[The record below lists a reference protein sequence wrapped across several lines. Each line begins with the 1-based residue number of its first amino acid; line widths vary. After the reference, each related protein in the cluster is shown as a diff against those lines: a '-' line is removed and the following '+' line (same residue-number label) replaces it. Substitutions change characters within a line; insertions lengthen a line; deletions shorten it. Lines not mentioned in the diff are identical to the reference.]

1 MVKIQ
6 ILLNIQ
12 KWAHLAHNP
21 MAHNPLCR
29 ICFFV
34 STPTVSLLLPPVTY
48 SSSARDLRAPAVRGA
63 IPTPTA
69 VNPAAF
75 HWKSALA
82 DGLPSRTRVRRIPVE
97 SRREVSRSRRFS
109 IVFPNFWVE
118 LSWNVD

>member
-1 MVKIQ
+1 MKKSETNIKKLDEILRLLVKKIFQIGNVCMVKIQ

-48 SSSARDLRAPAVRGA
+48 SSSARDGA
-63 IPTPTA
+63 RCDSDP
-69 VNPAAF
+69 
-75 HWKSALA
+75 
-82 DGLPSRTRVRRIPVE
+82 DGGESGRISLEISPG
-97 SRREVSRSRRFS
+97 
-109 IVFPNFWVE
+109 
-118 LSWNVD
+118 

>member
-48 SSSARDLRAPAVRGA
+48 SSSARDGA
-63 IPTPTA
+63 RCDSDP
-69 VNPAAF
+69 
-75 HWKSALA
+75 
-82 DGLPSRTRVRRIPVE
+82 DGGESGRISLEISPG
-97 SRREVSRSRRFS
+97 
-109 IVFPNFWVE
+109 
-118 LSWNVD
+118 